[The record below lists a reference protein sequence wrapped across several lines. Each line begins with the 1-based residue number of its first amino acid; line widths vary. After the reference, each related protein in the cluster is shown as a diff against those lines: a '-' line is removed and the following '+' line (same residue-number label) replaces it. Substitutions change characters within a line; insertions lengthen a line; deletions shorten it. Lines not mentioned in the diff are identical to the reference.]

1 MTGAS
6 PSDVRL
12 SVTDHLGHRVAR
24 IDASPFT
31 IGRSVES
38 KLRVI
43 GSEVSREHAE
53 IITDGNRYVL
63 RDCGS
68 RYGTFVNGE
77 PKREHVLV
85 EGDRIRL
92 GRSAAVELLFLTR
105 PGETADAQSM
115 VGVVRHTAA
124 LLEGLRAL
132 GTAHVLQDV
141 LILVLDAA
149 IEVSGAD
156 RGFIMLAMASG
167 ELEFTIARARG
178 RVTLSGQTFKT
189 SQRIPKEV
197 FATGEPRVVKDL
209 IEGEDADI
217 HSATIALG
225 IRQVLCV
232 PLRLLRYVD
241 QVDAAPEPRRIGVLY
256 LDGRGT
262 TRLLS
267 LDTQVGVESLAT
279 EAAVAID
286 NARLYREAVEKG
298 RLDNE
303 LRIAAAMQQALR
315 PARSH
320 RGAGFEIASAS
331 QSSRSIGGDFFD
343 YLDFPDDAFG
353 LALGD
358 VAGKGPSAAVLAAAL
373 QGMFAAYASNDA
385 PPGQILSRM
394 NVMLARHFMADRF
407 ATMIY
412 AVLRRGGLLTYSI
425 AGHNPPMLFSSTM
438 VRRLEKGGMPL
449 GLFAHA
455 EFPEGAVQLVAGDV
469 LVFFSD
475 GVSEAPNSAGDPFG
489 DERIAS
495 AIRARLNADVD
506 ELLEELLTNVKDFS
520 GRTVPQ
526 DDVTAI
532 VLRYLG

>member
-1 MTGAS
+1 MTTAS
-6 PSDVRL
+6 PSDARL
-12 SVTDHLGHRVAR
+12 SVTDHIGHRVAR

-31 IGRSVES
+31 IGRSAAS
-38 KLRVI
+38 TLRVI

-53 IITDGNRYVL
+53 ITSEGGSYVL
-63 RDCGS
+63 RDRGS

-77 PKREHVLV
+77 PKRQHILA

-105 PGETADAQSM
+105 PEETTDAQSM
-115 VGVVRHTAA
+115 IGVVRHTAA

-156 RGFIMLAMASG
+156 RGFIMLATTEG

-178 RVTLSGQTFKT
+178 RLTLSGQTFKT

-209 IEGEDADI
+209 IEGDDADI

-232 PLRLLRYVD
+232 PLRLLRFVD
-241 QVDAAPEPRRIGVLY
+241 QVDEAPEPRRIGVLY

-262 TRLLS
+262 RRLLS

-279 EAAVAID
+279 EAAVAIE

-315 PARSH
+315 PPRSH
-320 RGAGFEIASAS
+320 RGVDFEIASAS
-331 QSSRSIGGDFFD
+331 QASRSIGGDFFD
-343 YLDFPDDAFG
+343 YMDFPDDAFG

-358 VAGKGPSAAVLAAAL
+358 IAGKGPSAAVLAAAL
-373 QGMFAAYASNDA
+373 QGMFAAYATREA
-385 PPGQILSRM
+385 PPGQILSRI
-394 NVMLARHFMADRF
+394 NVMLARHFKADRF

-425 AGHNPPMLFSSTM
+425 AGHNPPMLFSGTT
-438 VRRLEKGGMPL
+438 VRRLEKAGMPL
-449 GLFAHA
+449 GLFVDA
-455 EFPEGAVQLVAGDV
+455 EFPDEAVQLVGGDV
-469 LVFFSD
+469 LLLFSD
-475 GVSEAPNSAGDPFG
+475 GVSEAPNSTGEPFG
-489 DERIAS
+489 DARIMSAILARLTAS
-495 AIRARLNADVD
+495 AD
-506 ELLEELLTNVKDFS
+506 ELLEALLDNVKNFS

-526 DDVTAI
+526 DDVTAL
-532 VLRYLG
+532 VLRFLG